1 MNRYEKT
8 FVYGML
14 FGVVIGGVIYSLM
27 EKIL

>member
-14 FGVVIGGVIYSLM
+14 FGIMIGGVISAALQSY
-27 EKIL
+27 I